1 MATIP
6 LSCDVCI
13 KTFSGHVP
21 AQQHFASAE
30 HRRKLENQSRSNHS
44 GHYCSVCKISC
55 DTADVLNN
63 HLISPRHNAM
73 VEKQRGMDCSSR
85 SNSTHSKDR
94 SSNNEYDFDGKR
106 GFCHVCKLELT
117 SPSHA
122 SSHLNGKNH
131 QKKALQW
138 AVRNNKP
145 ASTTNTN
152 SERCNVFRR
161 LDYQDKTFVRES
173 TENTGQQVS
182 GAEAYS
188 RDLPLGSVSDLF
200 RDVCHAGF
208 TGPETQDAHMI
219 GEKHRNDHGRF
230 EAEKSGAVQ
239 PLGCNA
245 CNINYFSGPES
256 ADDHFKSQAHAKNT
270 KNNNIKNRSP
280 TSDSRTSS
288 FKNVNIDRAETFVK
302 QEMQAFK
309 PLVRNDNTDDH
320 TLSTVSDL
328 NIKPFESDRHGNR
341 GLNFER
347 QESRET
353 DEGKIKED
361 MQSTTTD
368 NLSHLSL
375 SSFESDASSGRS
387 SRVTAPFRV
396 VVNPVDSYTTGIGRG
411 RGVLDILEQRQTL
424 SLGGMFLKTERE
436 DTALK
441 QGMKTEVS
449 ARNVSSFNDTVK
461 LSAVEPV
468 YRPLNARDNLVLSG
482 INGLS
487 NSNRP
492 MFENASCSQA
502 NIYPQHRI
510 VSSPSDSDDNLSS
523 EGNIFDAG
531 MQVNPRGSYLSYLS
545 QEPTS
550 AAEKT
555 PVADYNFDTLTG
567 TGRCF
572 LCRVDFTSEQHMQQ
586 HVSGK
591 NHLKAKQHKQ
601 TRRPVSTVS
610 VADLQPSKRVFVCDA
625 CSVTISGYDNYQQHL
640 QGAKHMKNTTTSAF
654 DAIDKTIWHTC
665 SVCYT
670 QCNTS
675 EHLLIHMKAKHAIEE
690 IDVPVKVSYCDI
702 CKVPCSGEDNYRQH
716 LEGAKHRKA
725 AGISSELPIIEST
738 DRTAWCVCPTCG
750 VKTNTFKHL
759 EIHMRSKHAQ
769 DAVHPAKGNPFD
781 KTSWHKCT
789 VCGSKAITV
798 EQLQTHMIQTHQTY
812 NTWAENSKNASHDRD
827 HIGDRSNAGY
837 KSPLDEFL
845 QEELFPAEFLPTE
858 LKDCQSLYT
867 KSRIE
872 PEVTTTRVALPHK
885 YAQVLEQDSGSPTDN
900 CTNSN
905 VKRGMPSDLAYATR
919 TKNVGKQ
926 ESNFKAAT
934 GVYHPSKRTEASTC
948 TNPYAATHNYYC
960 HTCKAPMNTQESYEA
975 HMKGKRHLSKVCTEP
990 APVREHLPALDFA
1003 SNYVPYTVSKP
1014 RNYQL
1019 ELYRKAMA
1027 NDVLVFLP
1035 TGTGKTLVS
1044 VMTISAM
1051 LEKFPT
1057 RNVLFLVDKVLLVLQ
1072 QSKYIQ
1078 REIGERSFYRFND
1091 ETEDCTELV
1100 ERRLRIAALCMGQ
1113 QSTGGVPLW
1122 KHDVIVVTAAFCQNL
1137 LDKGIVRWE
1146 DFSLVV
1152 FDEAHHCDK
1161 DHPFNQLLTNYQRK
1175 GNTIKPK
1182 VLALTASPAGKKNV
1196 QESFGMLV
1204 KLVENLGQA
1213 RMSIVE
1219 EPKCKATLESYQSNA
1234 NMETRTPMDGEEDSD
1249 QDSQFGF
1256 QKSFSKELNIYI
1268 MYCVL
1273 RLAEVSDIRIYVAI
1287 DKKLKPGT
1295 AEAVI
1300 RMLAD
1305 DFVSKELD
1313 NIQNSLNDIKPSS
1326 NIEEVEFSM
1335 LRSHTQGVCMARSSL
1350 LDGGVYCALRDLDEL
1365 GKANFN
1371 FAKSIGLP
1379 TETLVELQMCDRDL
1393 FFIESPP
1400 VNMPNMPLDN
1410 HVKHLI
1416 DILTGIERD
1425 DSFSGGNTISLV
1437 LVQQRGTA
1445 FHLTDLLKRSER
1457 MQRAG
1462 LLTTTM
1468 VGHGSTG
1475 SSAGGMSVKQ
1485 QKSVLEEIKQNKY
1498 QVVVA
1503 TSVAEEGVD
1512 WPECDRVISMY
1523 PPKTVTALVQMR
1535 GRARKKDSK
1544 FIVLCTSSAEEG
1556 KLTDIMEREKYMI
1569 EATAW
1574 LVQLQKN
1581 EECNM
1586 PISSGIS
1593 EISQRRVVEF
1603 VEEIRSSRTSR
1614 QNKSTRR
1621 TTSVQ
1626 TTFMKDRS
1634 YQDNTETNQ
1643 RATISHPTGS
1653 KSQGKIRKTVIQT
1666 TLEDRSYKENTGINR
1681 RATISPSTLMTKK
1694 RLRLKKRQRSHTP
1707 QLISWPSDE
1716 SDDEQH
1722 RKRAR
1727 LESPGLW
1734 RTSPVPQAAYLTD
1747 HRSRDCSQSVRK
1759 RTTGKSAGRRSFLSQ
1774 FVADPRSRD
1783 GSDQTRKRKKDESP
1797 ISRQRSHTP
1806 QLISWPS
1813 DESDDE
1819 QHRKRARLESPGLWR
1834 TSPVPQAAYLT
1845 DHRSRDCSQSV
1856 RKRTTGKS
1864 AGRRSFLSQF
1874 VADPRSRDGSDQTRK
1889 RKKDESPILRPLCP
1903 VKSLPPPPC
1912 CTHRYSDSDEAVE
1925 CQMFFFHET
1934 HNATLVLNQTRI
1946 ERCDEHTESNGT
1958 FTSIYAEDYSW
1969 ESEKNKSKRSRKR
1982 NQNRRRRKRGSL
1994 ARLHILLQ
2002 KNRVDLTKR
2011 LASPTLTSVSDRT
2024 PSLRSNTIENILTD
2038 DIETSFKSRYNLG
2051 TTSTRFKK
2059 SRKRNPEYP
2068 KAAYGSSLVRQ
2079 SALLCNDSDGA
2090 LSRSQRYVEMT
2101 SKDKGLMKI
2110 TFTNKRN

>member
-44 GHYCSVCKISC
+44 GHYCSVCKIRC

-94 SSNNEYDFDGKR
+94 STNNEYDFDGKR

-200 RDVCHAGF
+200 RDVCNAGF

-219 GEKHRNDHGRF
+219 GEKHRNDNGRF

-309 PLVRNDNTDDH
+309 PLVRNDNTDDN

-468 YRPLNARDNLVLSG
+468 YRPLNARDNLVPSG

-502 NIYPQHRI
+502 NIYSQHRI
-510 VSSPSDSDDNLSS
+510 VSSPSDSDGNLSS
-523 EGNIFDAG
+523 ECNIFDAG
-531 MQVNPRGSYLSYLS
+531 MQVHPRGSYLSYLS

-550 AAEKT
+550 AAEQT

-591 NHLKAKQHKQ
+591 NHLKAQQHKQ

-665 SVCYT
+665 SVCFT

-690 IDVPVKVSYCDI
+690 IDVPVKVFYCDI

-798 EQLQTHMIQTHQTY
+798 EQLQTHMIQTHQT
-812 NTWAENSKNASHDRD
+812 WAENSKNASHDRD

-845 QEELFPAEFLPTE
+845 QEELFPAEYLPTE
-858 LKDCQSLYT
+858 LKDCQSHYT

-872 PEVTTTRVALPHK
+872 PEVTTTRVALLHK

-919 TKNVGKQ
+919 NKNVGKQ

-960 HTCKAPMNTQESYEA
+960 HTCKAPMNTQDSYEA

-1003 SNYVPYTVSKP
+1003 SNHVPYTVSKP

-1175 GNTIKPK
+1175 ENTIKPK

-1204 KLVENLGQA
+1204 KLVENLGKA

-1326 NIEEVEFSM
+1326 NIEEVQFSM

-1569 EATAW
+1569 EATAR

-1581 EECNM
+1581 EECNIVVPLPASTSRIVTRLSPASTYRNLM
-1586 PISSGIS
+1586 TIPTRTDSVQFMQSCWPISSGIS

-1634 YQDNTETNQ
+1634 YQDNTGTNQ

-1666 TLEDRSYKENTGINR
+1666 TLEDRSYKENTGINQ

-1797 ISRQRSHTP
+1797 ISR
-1806 QLISWPS
+1806 
-1813 DESDDE
+1813 
-1819 QHRKRARLESPGLWR
+1819 
-1834 TSPVPQAAYLT
+1834 
-1845 DHRSRDCSQSV
+1845 
-1856 RKRTTGKS
+1856 
-1864 AGRRSFLSQF
+1864 
-1874 VADPRSRDGSDQTRK
+1874 
-1889 RKKDESPILRPLCP
+1889 PLCP

-1925 CQMFFFHET
+1925 CQRFFFHET

-2038 DIETSFKSRYNLG
+2038 DIETSFKSRYNFG